1 MKDWKI
7 KKIKTLHGE
16 LKLPAFFP
24 DATRGFIKCLSDEDL
39 VKTNSAGVV
48 VNAYHLLKE
57 NKIKKIKQKKGI
69 HNFMNFKK
77 IILSDSGGFQVM
89 SLIHRNPELGEILD
103 DKVIFNLDGKKINFT
118 PEKCIKTQIEI
129 GSDIIM
135 CLDECTH
142 SEKNFQKQKQS
153 VLRTIAWAK
162 KCKKEFEKLTEKKK
176 RKPLIF
182 AIVQGG
188 NYKSLRKLCAKELI
202 KIGFDGYAFGG
213 WPVKNKKLLKG
224 ILKYTA
230 ELLPDDKIKYCM
242 GVGKPNDILE
252 CVKFGYNLFDCVI
265 PTRDARHKRI
275 YVFTGTSTTNK
286 YFSIKKKIKN
296 PKKRISKFC
305 NCELCKNYSFEKIY
319 KMFKEKNQNA
329 QRLASI
335 HNLVFYKTFMN
346 RLDKSLN
353 EKNM

>member
-162 KCKKEFEKLTEKKK
+162 KCKNEFEKLTEKKK

-182 AIVQGG
+182 
-188 NYKSLRKLCAKELI
+188 KSR
-202 KIGFDGYAFGG
+202 
-213 WPVKNKKLLKG
+213 
-224 ILKYTA
+224 
-230 ELLPDDKIKYCM
+230 
-242 GVGKPNDILE
+242 
-252 CVKFGYNLFDCVI
+252 
-265 PTRDARHKRI
+265 
-275 YVFTGTSTTNK
+275 S
-286 YFSIKKKIKN
+286 
-296 PKKRISKFC
+296 
-305 NCELCKNYSFEKIY
+305 
-319 KMFKEKNQNA
+319 
-329 QRLASI
+329 
-335 HNLVFYKTFMN
+335 
-346 RLDKSLN
+346 
-353 EKNM
+353 

>member
-1 MKDWKI
+1 MKNHL

-16 LKLPAFFP
+16 LKLPGFFP
-24 DATRGFIKCLSDEDL
+24 DATRGFIKCLSNEDL
-39 VKTNSAGVV
+39 NKTNSAGVV

-57 NKIKKIKQKKGI
+57 NKIKEIKIKKGI

-89 SLIHRNPELGEILD
+89 SLIHRDPKLGKITD
-103 DKVIFNLDGKKINFT
+103 DKVVFNLDGKKINFT
-118 PEKCIKTQIEI
+118 PEKCIKIQIGI

-142 SEKNFQKQKQS
+142 SEKNFKKQKQS
-153 VLRTIAWAK
+153 VLRTITWAK
-162 KCKKEFEKLTEKKK
+162 KCKLEFEKLTK
-176 RKPLIF
+176 RRKQKPLIF

-188 NYKSLRKLCAKELI
+188 NYKSLRKFCANELI

-213 WPVKNKKLLKG
+213 WPVKNGKLLSG

-230 ELLPDDKIKYCM
+230 ELLPEDKIKYCM
-242 GVGKPNDILE
+242 GVGKPKDILE

-265 PTRDARHKRI
+265 PTRDARHKRL
-275 YVFTGTSTTNK
+275 YVFAGSSTKNK

-296 PKKRISKFC
+296 PTQKVSKFC
-305 NCELCKNYSFEKIY
+305 DCELCNNYSLLSLY
-319 KMFKEKNQNA
+319 KMFKEKNSNA
-329 QRLASI
+329 PRLATI
-335 HNLVFYKTFMN
+335 HNLTFYRKLM
-346 RLDKSLN
+346 
-353 EKNM
+353 EKLK

>member
-1 MKDWKI
+1 MRQINIRGKN
-7 KKIKTLHGE
+7 

-24 DATRGFIKCLSDEDL
+24 DATRGFIKCLDDKDL
-39 VKTNSAGVV
+39 NKTKTSGAV

-89 SLIHRNPELGEILD
+89 SLIHKSPELGEILD
-103 DKVIFNLDGKKINFT
+103 DKVIFKLDGKIINFT

-129 GSDIIM
+129 GSDVVM

-142 SEKNFQKQKQS
+142 SEKNFEKQKQS

-162 KCKKEFEKLTEKKK
+162 KCKQEFEKLTKTKKQ
-176 RKPLIF
+176 KPLIF
-182 AIVQGG
+182 AIIQGG
-188 NYKSLRKLCAKELI
+188 NYKSLRKLCAEELI

-213 WPVKNKKLLKG
+213 WPVKNKKLLSG

-230 ELLPDDKIKYCM
+230 ELIPDDKIKYCM
-242 GVGKPNDILE
+242 GVGKPKDILE

-265 PTRDARHKRI
+265 PTREARHKKI
-275 YVFTGTSTTNK
+275 YLFNSSKGFGYKTLDIRGRHKNS
-286 YFSIKKKIKN
+286 KKIV
-296 PKKRISKFC
+296 SKFC
-305 NCELCKNYSFEKIY
+305 DCELCKKYSVGEFYYFLERDGEKG
-319 KMFKEKNQNA
+319 K
-329 QRLASI
+329 RLASI
-335 HNLVFYKTFMN
+335 HNLVFYKNFMN
-346 RLDKSLN
+346 RLDKLLN
-353 EKNM
+353 KKKI